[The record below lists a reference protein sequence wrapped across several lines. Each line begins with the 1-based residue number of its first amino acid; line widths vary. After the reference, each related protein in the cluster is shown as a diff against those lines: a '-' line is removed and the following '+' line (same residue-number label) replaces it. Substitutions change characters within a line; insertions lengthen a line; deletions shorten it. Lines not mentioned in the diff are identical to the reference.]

1 MRGTR
6 SEKMKAGAR
15 EGLKK
20 LKAGA
25 RKKMLTTDRLKIT
38 EGRGKAT
45 EKMKAGA
52 WKGRGAE
59 RTEKNEGRGAERTEG
74 PGRGKD

>member
-1 MRGTR
+1 
-6 SEKMKAGAR
+6 
-15 EGLKK
+15 
-20 LKAGA
+20 
-25 RKKMLTTDRLKIT
+25 LTTDRLKIT

-59 RTEKNEGRGAERTEG
+59 RTEKNEGRGAERTEKTE
-74 PGRGKD
+74 GRGAERKKLMAGARKGVKKIEGRGTERT